1 MPLRGAVV
9 VLVRAHF
16 FRVWATLRSHNWLPH
31 ACV

>member
-16 FRVWATLRSHNWLPH
+16 FRVWATLRSH
-31 ACV
+31 